1 VHPKHNVRTADLDNA
16 CFCKVKKFDRW
27 VLSPLRLYRSSVGWC
42 TSKSVYV
49 FIVAARDQLQR
60 VPPLNISTM
69 HDFCCL
75 TQMHGALQPP
85 AKARVTFLDT
95 RPSPACQHRRHVS
108 SRARATHRWHVYGPD
123 VTAEAK
129 KRQYVRA
136 HRRKGEERA
145 RPGKSNSNRARPAVP
160 FPQIKI
166 GCRPA
171 AAARGRCGPGRRT
184 TSRPSR
190 SRSSASCTRSLSPPI
205 PIPPPARPPPFLLLA
220 YGRFAIV

>member
-1 VHPKHNVRTADLDNA
+1 
-16 CFCKVKKFDRW
+16 
-27 VLSPLRLYRSSVGWC
+27 
-42 TSKSVYV
+42 
-49 FIVAARDQLQR
+49 
-60 VPPLNISTM
+60 M

-108 SRARATHRWHVYGPD
+108 SRARATCRWHVYGPD
-123 VTAEAK
+123 VTAQEK

-136 HRRKGEERA
+136 QRER
-145 RPGKSNSNRARPAVP
+145 GSKSNRARRGSLPPNQNPVPA
-160 FPQIKI
+160 
-166 GCRPA
+166 G
-171 AAARGRCGPGRRT
+171 GGGEGTMRT
-184 TSRPSR
+184 RTADHLEALSLEIERKLHKV
-190 SRSSASCTRSLSPPI
+190 SLSLPI